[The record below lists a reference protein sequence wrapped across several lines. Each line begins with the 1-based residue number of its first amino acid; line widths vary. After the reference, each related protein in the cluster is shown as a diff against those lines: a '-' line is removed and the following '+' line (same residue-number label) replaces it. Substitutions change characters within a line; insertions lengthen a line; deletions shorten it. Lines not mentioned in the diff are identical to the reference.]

1 MGGAPLSQVL
11 GAPPIAA
18 YFFNYSSN
26 FVKKSDSMLDYI
38 SGHIAELG
46 PTRLVI
52 DNQGLGYSLE
62 ISLQTYEALE
72 GKTEATIYIQSQINQ
87 RDGTQVD
94 YGFAGK
100 EERELFRLI
109 TGVSGMGAASAR
121 MILSSLTAN
130 ELREAI
136 LSENVNALKSVK
148 GIGLKS
154 AQRMILELKD
164 KIVKG
169 DSASS
174 EVLFASESNAAADE
188 ASSALQMLGF
198 SKPNVNKAIQAILK
212 ANPKASVE
220 QIIKSALQML

>member
-1 MGGAPLSQVL
+1 
-11 GAPPIAA
+11 
-18 YFFNYSSN
+18 
-26 FVKKSDSMLDYI
+26 MLDYI
-38 SGHIAELG
+38 SGQIAELT
-46 PTRLVI
+46 PTRLVV
-52 DNQGLGYSLE
+52 DNHGLGYSLE

-72 GKTEATIYIQSQINQ
+72 GKREATIYIQSQLNP

-121 MILSSLTAN
+121 MILSSLTVA
-130 ELREAI
+130 ELEEAI
-136 LSENVNALKSVK
+136 ISENVNALKSVK

-169 DSASS
+169 ESASS
-174 EVLFASESNAAADE
+174 DVLFQSDSNAAADE

-198 SKPNVNKAIQAILK
+198 SKANTQKAIQAILK
-212 ANPKASVE
+212 ANPRASVE

>member
-1 MGGAPLSQVL
+1 M
-11 GAPPIAA
+11 
-18 YFFNYSSN
+18 F
-26 FVKKSDSMLDYI
+26 DYI
-38 SGHIAELG
+38 SGRIAELT
-46 PTRLVI
+46 PTRMVI
-52 DNQGLGYSLE
+52 DNHGIGYALE

-72 GKTEATIYIQSQINQ
+72 GKNEAVIYTQSQLNQ

-109 TGVSGMGAASAR
+109 TGVSGMGAASAY
-121 MILSSLTAN
+121 
-130 ELREAI
+130 AI

-169 DSASS
+169 GAASS
-174 EVLFASESNAAADE
+174 DMLFQADSNAAADE

-198 SKPNVNKAIQAILK
+198 TKANGTKAIQAILK
-212 ANPKASVE
+212 ANPRATVE

>member
-1 MGGAPLSQVL
+1 
-11 GAPPIAA
+11 
-18 YFFNYSSN
+18 
-26 FVKKSDSMLDYI
+26 MLDYI
-38 SGHIAELG
+38 SGRIAELG
-46 PTRLVI
+46 PTRLVV

-72 GKTEATIYIQSQINQ
+72 GKKEATIYVQSQLNQ

-121 MILSSLTAN
+121 MILSSMTSA
-130 ELREAI
+130 ELQDAI

-154 AQRMILELKD
+154 AQRIILELKD

-169 DSASS
+169 EGASS
-174 EVLFASESNAAADE
+174 EMLFQTESNAAADE
-188 ASSALQMLGF
+188 AASALQMLGF
-198 SKPNVNKAIQAILK
+198 TKANIQKAIQSILK
-212 ANPKASVE
+212 ANPRATVE

>member
-1 MGGAPLSQVL
+1 M
-11 GAPPIAA
+11 I
-18 YFFNYSSN
+18 
-26 FVKKSDSMLDYI
+26 DYI
-38 SGHIAELG
+38 SGRIAELT
-46 PTRLVI
+46 PTRMVV
-52 DNQGLGYSLE
+52 DNNGIGYSLE
-62 ISLQTYEALE
+62 ISLQTYESLE
-72 GKTEATIYIQSQINQ
+72 GKGEAVIYIQSQINQ

-121 MILSSLTAN
+121 MILSSMTSA
-130 ELREAI
+130 ELEEAI

-169 DSASS
+169 GGASS
-174 EVLFASESNAAADE
+174 DMLFIADSNAAADE

-198 SKPNVNKAIQAILK
+198 TKANVTKAIQAILK
-212 ANPKASVE
+212 ANPRATVE

>member
-1 MGGAPLSQVL
+1 
-11 GAPPIAA
+11 
-18 YFFNYSSN
+18 
-26 FVKKSDSMLDYI
+26 MLDYI
-38 SGHIAELG
+38 SGQIAELT
-46 PTRLVI
+46 PTRLVV
-52 DNQGLGYSLE
+52 DNHGLGYSLE

-72 GKTEATIYIQSQINQ
+72 GKREATIYIQSQLNP

-121 MILSSLTAN
+121 MILSSLTVA
-130 ELREAI
+130 ELEEAI
-136 LSENVNALKSVK
+136 ISENVNALKSVK

-169 DSASS
+169 ESASS
-174 EVLFASESNAAADE
+174 DVLFQADSNAAADE

-198 SKPNVNKAIQAILK
+198 SKANTQKAIQAILK
-212 ANPKASVE
+212 ANPRASVE

>member
-1 MGGAPLSQVL
+1 
-11 GAPPIAA
+11 
-18 YFFNYSSN
+18 
-26 FVKKSDSMLDYI
+26 MLDYI
-38 SGHIAELG
+38 SGRIAELG
-46 PTRLVI
+46 PTRLVV

-72 GKTEATIYIQSQINQ
+72 GKKEATIYVQSQLNQ

-100 EERELFRLI
+100 DERELFRLI

-121 MILSSLTAN
+121 MILSSMTSA
-130 ELREAI
+130 ELQDAI

-154 AQRMILELKD
+154 AQRIILELKD

-169 DSASS
+169 EGASS
-174 EVLFASESNAAADE
+174 EMLFQTESNAAADE
-188 ASSALQMLGF
+188 AASALQMLGF
-198 SKPNVNKAIQAILK
+198 TKANIQKAIQSILK
-212 ANPKASVE
+212 ANPRATVE

>member
-1 MGGAPLSQVL
+1 
-11 GAPPIAA
+11 
-18 YFFNYSSN
+18 
-26 FVKKSDSMLDYI
+26 MLEYI
-38 SGHIAELG
+38 SGRIAELS
-46 PTRLVI
+46 PTQMVI
-52 DNQGLGYSLE
+52 DNQGMGYCLE

-72 GKTEATIYIQSQINQ
+72 GKKEATIYIQSQINQ

-121 MILSSLTAN
+121 MILSSMTSS
-130 ELREAI
+130 ELEEAI
-136 LSENVNALKSVK
+136 LSENINALKSIK

-154 AQRMILELKD
+154 AQRMVLELKD

-169 DSASS
+169 GSASPD
-174 EVLFASESNAAADE
+174 VLFAAESNAAADE
-188 ASSALQMLGF
+188 AASALQMLGF
-198 SKPNVNKAIQAILK
+198 TKANIQKAIQSILK
-212 ANPKASVE
+212 ANPRASVE

>member
-1 MGGAPLSQVL
+1 
-11 GAPPIAA
+11 
-18 YFFNYSSN
+18 
-26 FVKKSDSMLDYI
+26 MLDYV
-38 SGHIAELG
+38 SGQIAELS
-46 PTRLVI
+46 PTRMVI
-52 DNQGLGYSLE
+52 DNHGLGYSLE

-72 GKTEATIYIQSQINQ
+72 GKKEAVVYIQTQLNP

-94 YGFAGK
+94 YGFASK
-100 EERELFRLI
+100 DERELFRLI

-121 MILSSLTAN
+121 MILSSLTSK
-130 ELREAI
+130 ELEDAI

-169 DSASS
+169 GTVSS
-174 EVLFASESNAAADE
+174 DALFVAETNAAADE
-188 ASSALQMLGF
+188 AASALQMLGF
-198 SKPNVNKAIQAILK
+198 TKANIQKAIQAILK
-212 ANPKASVE
+212 ANPRATVE